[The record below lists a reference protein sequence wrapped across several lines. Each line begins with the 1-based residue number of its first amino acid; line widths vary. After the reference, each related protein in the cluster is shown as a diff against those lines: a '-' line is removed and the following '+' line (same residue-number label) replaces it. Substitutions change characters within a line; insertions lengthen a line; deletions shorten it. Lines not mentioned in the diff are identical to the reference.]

1 MRLTALTL
9 NKYGC
14 FEDERILFDPR
25 PGVLNLLIAPNG
37 TGKSVLRTAF
47 GDLLFGIHNQTP
59 MGFRFGYPGMRIA
72 AEIQQPDGTALTIGR
87 RKARGNALTAADGSE
102 LDPAVAGAL
111 LGTSDRPLLERLFA
125 LDTDRLREGGKALLA
140 SGGDLASALLS
151 ASGGIREARQVLRAL
166 ERERDDLAPVRRAS
180 QRPYY
185 RALDSYTEARRRIAA
200 AQLRPDERQ
209 AQQDR
214 LDELE
219 RQQHEHNR
227 KAEAASA
234 EISRL
239 ERIRRVR
246 PLLAGRDEA
255 AAWLEANPD
264 APNLPSGLQERLEQA
279 HIAFIKAETESN
291 HRAQALAEVDAQAA
305 AIVLDTALLA
315 EAAAIDSLAAEAGA
329 ASKASADRPGV
340 AGELEA
346 KSARIGDL
354 LRQLGSDLPPARAG
368 EAIPQRTLQ
377 ARTQRLIRDY
387 TEQTAA
393 TRDAPAK
400 LAART
405 RDLAEI
411 DRKLAALPAA
421 QELHGLEALVRE
433 IGDPAARQDEADRQH
448 AETAG
453 ALAAM
458 LARVPGWHGDA
469 SALAETKPLT
479 EDLYARHDADV
490 RAATT
495 EEVRARDLHAAEDG
509 KLQVAK
515 AQLTDIAA
523 GGSVPD
529 AEALQRARD
538 RREAVW
544 RLIYRHAF
552 TAETPAAEEERAV
565 TGGAP
570 LPLAFERAMAAADAL
585 ADRRTEQ
592 SDLLAR
598 IEAVKRAVESQET
611 LVSQAA
617 DRLRVAQQRAD
628 AARRTWMQ
636 ICAPLPLAASPN
648 LSDVTAFVAARERVL
663 DAMARHAVTAR
674 VLETLAAKHAA
685 WATRLARVL
694 PQPHGDLA
702 ELLSRARQAVDEGN
716 KREKARE
723 RLETQRAQ
731 AEKELRETEA
741 AAAEARAHLEAWRT
755 DWQGLLS
762 ELRRPAGEDP
772 AVTEQVLHL
781 LNDIDKE
788 HQAAAALSRRIGGM
802 QADID
807 RFGQSVRDVAA
818 RIAETD
824 PAADAFDIARDLSR
838 RLAGQKE
845 LREKQNLLIV
855 QRDAA
860 QLAAEK
866 ASAGLADCRAA
877 LSAILLQVGVD
888 SIEAAQARL
897 TLAEQRARYEA
908 QRHDADTK
916 LRDSADAIPVDQLR
930 TEIADVPPGELQTR
944 LDALCEDRRAA
955 NEAAQAVLQDLTEL
969 RIGMAQQAADTNI
982 NAASADRQAAV
993 AGVANTLDEALL
1005 LHTAASM
1012 LDLALKSVEETG
1024 DSGLLQRIGAIFQ
1037 ALTLGA
1043 YARVTSET
1051 DGDSAARLVLV
1062 QQAFPEERQTVDQL
1076 SEGTRDQLFL
1086 ALRVAEIE
1094 RHLTGATPL
1103 PFIGDDILQ
1112 TFDDDRALA
1121 AMRLLTD
1128 LSHRTQIILLTH
1140 HRHVV
1145 DLSARLPEGSVH
1157 LCEREAALSVG

>member
-14 FEDERILFDPR
+14 FEDERIVFDPR

-37 TGKSVLRTAF
+37 AGKSVLRTAF

-72 AEIQQPDGTALTIGR
+72 ADILRSDGSTLTIGR
-87 RKARGNALTAADGSE
+87 RKARGNALTAADGGE
-102 LDPAVAGAL
+102 LDPSVAGAL
-111 LGTSDRPLLERLFA
+111 LGTRDRPLLERLFA

-151 ASGGIREARQVLRAL
+151 ASGGIREARQLLRAL
-166 ERERDDLAPVRRAS
+166 EKERDDLAPARRAS

-185 RALDSYTEARRRIAA
+185 RALDSYTDARRRIAA
-200 AQLRPDERQ
+200 AQLKPDERQ

-214 LDELE
+214 LDELL

-227 KAEAASA
+227 RAEAASA

-246 PLLAGRDEA
+246 PLLAQRDEA
-255 AAWLEANPD
+255 ASWLEANPD
-264 APNLPSGLQERLEQA
+264 APNLAPGLRQRLGEA
-279 HIAFIKAETESN
+279 HLALVKAETEAN
-291 HRAQALAEVDAQAA
+291 NKAQALTEVEAQAA

-315 EAAAIDSLAAEAGA
+315 EAAAIDSLTAETGA
-329 ASKASADRPGV
+329 ARKAAADRPGIV
-340 AGELEA
+340 GELEA

-354 LRQLGSDLPPARAG
+354 LRQLGSDLPPARAA

-377 ARTQRLIRDY
+377 ARTQRLIRDH
-387 TEQTAA
+387 TEQMAA

-400 LAART
+400 HAART

-421 QELHGLEALVRE
+421 QDLHGLDALVRE
-433 IGDPAARQDEADRQH
+433 IGDPAARRGEAERAH
-448 AETAG
+448 AETA
-453 ALAAM
+453 ATLAAT

-469 SALAETKPLT
+469 NTLAETKPLT
-479 EDLYARHDADV
+479 EDLYKRHDLDV
-490 RAATT
+490 QIATT
-495 EEVRARDLHAAEDG
+495 EETRARDLHAAEDG
-509 KLQVAK
+509 KLQVART
-515 AQLTDIAA
+515 QLDETARS
-523 GGSVPD
+523 GSVPD
-529 AEALQRARD
+529 VEALQRARG

-552 TAETPAAEEERAV
+552 TADKPSSEEEKAV
-565 TGGAP
+565 TDGTP
-570 LPLAFERAMAAADAL
+570 LPLAFERAMAAADTL
-585 ADRRTEQ
+585 ADQRTEQ

-598 IEAVKRAVESQET
+598 IDAAKRSMESQET

-617 DRLRVAQQRAD
+617 DRLRVAQQKAD
-628 AARRTWMQ
+628 AARRAWMQ
-636 ICAPLPLAASPN
+636 ICAPLPLGVTAT

-663 DAMARHAVTAR
+663 DAMARHAVATR
-674 VLETLAAKHAA
+674 GLEALAAKHAA
-685 WATRLARVL
+685 WAARLAQAL
-694 PQPHGDLA
+694 PPPHDDLA
-702 ELLSRARQAVDEGN
+702 ALLSRARQAADDGS
-716 KREKARE
+716 KREKAAE

-731 AEKELRETEA
+731 AAKELRETEA
-741 AAAEARAHLEAWRT
+741 AATEAHQRLESWRT
-755 DWQGLLS
+755 DWQALLT
-762 ELRRPAGEDP
+762 ELRRPPGEDP

-788 HQAAAALSRRIGGM
+788 HQAAATLSRRISGM

-818 RIAETD
+818 RIAGTD
-824 PAADAFDIARDLSR
+824 PAADAFGTTRDLSR

-860 QLAAEK
+860 RLAAET
-866 ASAGLADCRAA
+866 ASAALADSRAA
-877 LSAILLQVGVD
+877 LNAILLQVGVD
-888 SIEAAQARL
+888 TIEAAQAHL
-897 TLAEQRARYEA
+897 TLAEQRSRFEA
-908 QRHDADTK
+908 QCNDADAKLHDAGDAVSVGRLRDEIADIPPDELQGRHDA
-916 LRDSADAIPVDQLR
+916 LV
-930 TEIADVPPGELQTR
+930 
-944 LDALCEDRRAA
+944 EDRRAA
-955 NEAAQAVLQDLTEL
+955 GAAAQAALKDLTEL
-969 RIGMAQQAADTNI
+969 RVGMAQQDADTNV
-982 NAASADRQAAV
+982 NTAAADRQAAV
-993 AGVANTLDEALL
+993 AAVANTLDESLL
-1005 LHTAASM
+1005 LHAAASM
-1012 LDLALKSVEETG
+1012 LDLALKSLEETG
-1024 DSGLLQRIGAIFQ
+1024 DSGLLLRIGSIFQ

-1062 QQAFPEERQTVDQL
+1062 QRAFPEERQTVDQL

-1121 AMRLLTD
+1121 AMEVLTD
-1128 LSHRTQIILLTH
+1128 LSHRTQTILLTH

-1145 DLSARLPEGSVH
+1145 DLSAQLPAGSVH
-1157 LCEREAALSVG
+1157 ICEREAALSVG